1 MAQQGRRASSN
12 AFVVL
17 VASRA
22 DAGAP
27 RLGITASR
35 KVGGS
40 VVRNRIKRRIREWFR
55 RGRQQLTQAV
65 DVLVIVRRA
74 AAELESTELN
84 RLLSSLVARAV
95 REA

>member
-1 MAQQGRRASSN
+1 VAQQGRRASSN

-17 VASRA
+17 VAPRP
-22 DAGAP
+22 DAAGP

-40 VVRNRIKRRIREWFR
+40 VMRNRVKRRIREWFR
-55 RGRQQLTQAV
+55 RGRPLTRAV
-65 DVLVIVRRA
+65 DIVVIVRRA
-74 AAELESTELN
+74 AVELEWSELD
-84 RLLSSLVARAV
+84 RSLSSLLARAV

>member
-17 VASRA
+17 VAARA
-22 DAGAP
+22 DTGAP

-40 VVRNRIKRRIREWFR
+40 VARNRVKRRIREWFR
-55 RGRQQLTQAV
+55 RGRQQVAQAV
-65 DVLVIVRRA
+65 DILVIVRRA
-74 AAELESTELN
+74 GTELEFAELD
-84 RLLSSLVARAV
+84 RMLSSLVARAV
-95 REA
+95 RGA

>member
-1 MAQQGRRASSN
+1 VAQQGRRASSN

-17 VASRA
+17 VAPRG
-22 DAGAP
+22 DTGAP

-40 VVRNRIKRRIREWFR
+40 VVRNRVKRRIREWFR
-55 RGRQQLTQAV
+55 HGRQQVVQAV
-65 DVLVIVRRA
+65 DILVIVRRVA
-74 AAELESTELN
+74 TELEFAELD

-95 REA
+95 RET